1 MKLGVI
7 GVGYVGLVTGACF
20 AETGNQ
26 VICMDN
32 NKSKIN
38 TLNKG
43 KTPFY
48 EPGLDDLV
56 SRNLTEHRL
65 KFTTDINTV
74 VNDSSIILIAVGT
87 PSQPDG
93 SADLNAIF
101 KASKS
106 IAKAM
111 KDYKII
117 VVKSTVPVGTTDKV
131 YQIIKDYVKT
141 DFEVLFAPE
150 FLKQGDA
157 VNDFMKP
164 NRVIIGANDLR
175 SAEIMKELH
184 KPFVRTENPII
195 IMDIRS
201 AEMTKYAANAMLATK
216 ISFMNEISNICDRVG
231 ADVEMVRKGI
241 GTDKR
246 IGFSFIFPGVGYGGS
261 CFPKDIKALLHLSRE
276 NDYRPKILESVDSVN
291 QEQRKVFYKKIRKH
305 FKSLKNKKIAVWGL
319 SFKPKTDD
327 MRDAP
332 SITIIHNLLGDGA
345 IVSVYDPK
353 ANGVAMSIFND
364 TIDYA
369 NSYYEALE
377 GADALVLITEWNE
390 FRTPDFEHM
399 KQIMKTPVI
408 FDGRNIFDPKKLR
421 EMGFTYYGIG
431 RP

>member
-93 SADLNAIF
+93 SADLNAVF
-101 KASKS
+101 KVSKS

-111 KDYKII
+111 KDYKMI

-131 YQIIKDYVKT
+131 YQIIKDYAKT

-164 NRVIIGANDLR
+164 NRVVIGTNDLR

-184 KPFVRTENPII
+184 IKINRGII
-195 IMDIRS
+195 
-201 AEMTKYAANAMLATK
+201 
-216 ISFMNEISNICDRVG
+216 
-231 ADVEMVRKGI
+231 
-241 GTDKR
+241 
-246 IGFSFIFPGVGYGGS
+246 
-261 CFPKDIKALLHLSRE
+261 
-276 NDYRPKILESVDSVN
+276 
-291 QEQRKVFYKKIRKH
+291 
-305 FKSLKNKKIAVWGL
+305 
-319 SFKPKTDD
+319 
-327 MRDAP
+327 
-332 SITIIHNLLGDGA
+332 
-345 IVSVYDPK
+345 
-353 ANGVAMSIFND
+353 
-364 TIDYA
+364 
-369 NSYYEALE
+369 
-377 GADALVLITEWNE
+377 
-390 FRTPDFEHM
+390 
-399 KQIMKTPVI
+399 
-408 FDGRNIFDPKKLR
+408 
-421 EMGFTYYGIG
+421 
-431 RP
+431 

>member
-65 KFTTDINTV
+65 KFTTDINTI

-111 KDYKII
+111 KDYKMI

-131 YQIIKDYVKT
+131 YQIIKDYAKT

-164 NRVIIGANDLR
+164 NRIVIGANNLR

-276 NDYRPKILESVDSVN
+276 YDYRPKILESVDSVN

-377 GADALVLITEWNE
+377 GADALVIITEWNE
-390 FRTPDFEHM
+390 FRTPDFEQM

-408 FDGRNIFDPKKLR
+408 FDGRNIFDPEKLR